1 MARKHFSTEQMIGML
16 REAEVRLSQ
25 GQTIDL
31 ICEGFGISE
40 QSYYRWRRDHGGLIA
55 KPGTHR
61 LGRKFGAVV
70 GPDMLRQAMDGEQIR
85 QAPLTINVRL
95 LRDELLTGEIFTTL
109 REAQMLIENWRRNYN
124 GVRPHSS
131 LGLRP
136 PAPET
141 ILPPV
146 FDLTGAQ
153 LRTGRTLANHRRIL
167 T

>member
-1 MARKHFSTEQMIGML
+1 
-16 REAEVRLSQ
+16 
-25 GQTIDL
+25 
-31 ICEGFGISE
+31 
-40 QSYYRWRRDHGGLIA
+40 
-55 KPGTHR
+55 
-61 LGRKFGAVV
+61 
-70 GPDMLRQAMDGEQIR
+70 MLRQAMDGEQIR

-136 PAPET
+136 PALET